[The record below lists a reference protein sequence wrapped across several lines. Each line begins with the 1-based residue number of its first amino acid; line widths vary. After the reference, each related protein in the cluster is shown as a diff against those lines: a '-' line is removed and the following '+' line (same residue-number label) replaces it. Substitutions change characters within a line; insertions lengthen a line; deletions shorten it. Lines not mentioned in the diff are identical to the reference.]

1 MTWKF
6 EISDPDPTWPA
17 LYEAAVGKLQPLL
30 LMVVS
35 FEHVGSTS
43 IPRMPAVATIDILAG
58 VRSLE
63 MIDATAIGTLAAVG
77 WENRPDVEALIPH
90 RRFFNRPAGREFRT
104 TRTHQ
109 LHIVELDSAEWSDP
123 ITFRDFLRQ
132 HEEAA
137 VRYLEL
143 KRFLTSRQYENPSH
157 YSAQKSEFVTGILLA
172 ARRRR

>member
-1 MTWKF
+1 MTWRF

-17 LYEAAVGKLQPLL
+17 LYEATVGKLRVLL
-30 LMVVS
+30 PMVVS

-63 MIDATAIGTLAAVG
+63 MIDATVVRAFAAAG
-77 WENRPDVEALIPH
+77 WENRPDVEELIPH
-90 RRFFNRPAGREFRT
+90 RRFFNLPAGSEFRT

-109 LHIVELDSAEWSDP
+109 LHVVELDSAEWSDP
-123 ITFRDFLRQ
+123 ITFRDFVRQ
-132 HEEAA
+132 HKEAA

-143 KRFLTSRQYENPSH
+143 KRSLASRQYENPSH
-157 YSAQKSEFVTGILLA
+157 YSAQKSEFVTGILSA